1 MIKKAEIPKII
12 IILGPPGSGKGTQT
26 QLLSEKFGFFQFE
39 TSTIVG
45 RVIEQAAP
53 GDFIEI
59 EGKKYNFKAQD
70 EVRNSGKLWDSAFVF
85 HFVNKKVEELAS
97 EKEGI
102 VISGSPRNIEEG
114 KRLIPL
120 LEKLYGRKNII
131 IFALQLDP
139 KDTLWRNSH
148 RRECK
153 LATHSIL
160 YTKETDELTK
170 CPLDGSVLMHR
181 RDDNPT
187 AIKTRLEEY
196 KSKTFPLLE
205 YLRTEKLRVKEING
219 GHSVA
224 KVFENIL
231 SALNDQD

>member
-1 MIKKAEIPKII
+1 MVKKAEIPKVI
-12 IILGPPGSGKGTQT
+12 IILGPPGSGKGTQS

-39 TSTIVG
+39 TSTIIG
-45 RVIEQAAP
+45 RVIEQAKQ

-70 EVRNSGKLWDSAFVF
+70 ELRSRGKLWDSAFVF
-85 HFVNKKVEELAS
+85 HFVNKKIEELAR
-97 EKEGI
+97 EKEGL
-102 VISGSPRNIEEG
+102 VISGSPRNPEEG

-160 YTKETDELTK
+160 YTQETEQLTK
-170 CPLDGSVLMHR
+170 CPLDGSFLMHR
-181 RDDNPT
+181 KDDNPS
-187 AIKTRLEEY
+187 AIETRLVEY
-196 KSKTFPLLE
+196 KDKTFPLLE
-205 YLRTEKLRVKEING
+205 YFRKEKLKVKEING